1 MEAFD
6 DEEEE
11 DSDTLDQ
18 FEADGFI
25 VMDDEEGEED
35 ENDGVTKGKK
45 MKKKKKKRKRKRR
58 SVKDLVLD
66 DDDTELLQE
75 NRISGICQFPKETE
89 KFKRLKKNGKRTKVI
104 EQSGFSDDEGLLFDD
119 LFREEGASFGS
130 GNHEMTD
137 FIVDDAKSYGEGS
150 STRWLKINQK
160 KWEQVVTICSPA
172 LENYILIDNDAD
184 ETLNHRMQVQ
194 ASKVNLG
201 NSSEFEP
208 LYLADKYTTE
218 RDDHVGEA
226 DIPERM
232 QMVEEFTGPPPLDK
246 RSIEEETSWILN
258 QLGMNPYLL
267 FCKKRI
273 AERSVEVSILL
284 NKIKKEDIMKFL
296 ELHHVEKFD
305 VPFIAMYRKE
315 QCMSLLDDIERNEAE
330 NEDNAA
336 AGQEGKLKWHK
347 VLWVIKDLDKM
358 WLLLQKRKS
367 VLQMHQ
373 RKFYDEECLMID
385 NSERFALNKQLFES
399 ISKSLNEAETQE
411 EIDDVHAKFC
421 LHFLSAVEKMDGKFK
436 RPIRKSYY
444 GNCMK
449 AGLWKLA
456 SQFWYA
462 SEQLSLQIALD
473 KMDMEFRD
481 YPDESPEEIA
491 QYITCA
497 MFETPE
503 LVLKGA
509 RYMAALELS
518 CEPCIKKH
526 IRRIFRDKA
535 VVSTSPTPQGN
546 VTIDCFHQFSSIKWL
561 CNKPLSEFND
571 AQWLFIQ
578 KAEEEELLQ
587 VSIKLPES
595 TLNKLITGF
604 KDVYLIDG
612 PGRSAQIWKEQY
624 KLILHDAFF
633 NFLLPSMEKEARNL
647 LTTRAK
653 HWLLMECG
661 KEMWKMVSVAPC
673 SCNVDILGSVES
685 VAPKVMACCWGFG
698 KPATTFVMLDSS
710 GLLLDTLEAGSF
722 SLRPLTI
729 DDQQRKKYDWQRV
742 YKFMKTHL
750 PDVIVIGAAN
760 ASCVQLKDDL
770 KEIISKLEESLRE
783 IGQATNGISVVFGDE
798 SLPQLYEHS
807 PISTDQL
814 PEQPGIIKRAVA
826 LGRYLQNPLAM
837 VATLCGANREIVSW
851 KLSSLDNFLT
861 PNEKY
866 EMIEQVMVDVTNQ
879 VGVDI
884 NSAVRH
890 DWCFPLLQFVSGL
903 GPRKASILQ
912 REASQYRSINSRKE
926 LASFGLKTKKVFHNA
941 VGFLCVRSGRL
952 PFTSLDGTRIHPESY
967 ELAER
972 LARAAC
978 NNITEAPIE
987 YVKKEPQVLNMFDIN
1002 SFSDNY
1008 ENMNGENRRETF
1020 YHIKAELLHGF
1031 LDPRKT
1037 YKAPSLDEEFNMICG
1052 KNGTVVAEG
1061 RFIQATVRHVRP
1073 QQAFCVLDSGLTG
1086 IIMKD
1091 DFSDEGDDCSLQ
1103 NKLHEGDNVLCKI
1116 KQIDKSKYQVLLTC
1130 KKGEMKKTRHEDIN
1144 AIDPFYHEGG
1154 FIPLNQQQKSS
1165 VEEKLGKQHFMPR
1178 SITHPCF
1185 RNVTMDEAMEF
1196 LSDKDAG
1203 ESIFHPSSRGTSFLT
1218 LTLKVFHELYVN
1230 KDIAESGKDHNNIT
1244 SLLQLG
1250 KTLKIGDEAFGN
1262 LDEVMDRYVAPLVK
1276 HLKEMLGFRKFKRG
1290 SKAEVDEV
1298 LRAEKTEY
1306 PSRIVYYFGV
1316 SYEHP
1321 GTFILSYIRTTNLHH
1336 EYIGLLPNGFRFR
1349 KRTFG
1354 KIEHLVGY
1362 FQKNVDAL
1370 QHKSPGLAIGNS
1382 SGPYTGDG
1390 HGMQDQFNYGKVRDV
1405 SKGRNHRDGEGDGD
1419 GGKKHPS
1426 GIPRPR
1432 NGPGVAT
1439 KCSSDIDFGPN
1450 KEDLPGG
1457 WSSGGNWDKND
1468 GFRNSEWSKH
1478 GRRKWGQSGDNGTGD
1493 YSASGWGSTKNV
1505 DSLSNDGVWH
1515 ARENNAPGGLGG
1527 RGGGRCSTSWGGN
1540 KQGQG
1545 SSDSF
1550 DTSEGGWHARGNN
1563 IGGGSGPQNDSAGGW
1578 GSSGGN
1584 DGGWHASGN
1593 NGGRHGNGGGHSGS
1607 WGGNNEG
1614 PSSGGSF
1621 DGKVSGNNAG
1631 GRWLRGGRRGS
1642 TSSGH
1647 GTAGRGRG
1655 HEWADAS
1662 GNNTGGRWLRGGRRG
1677 STSSGRGRGR
1687 DYERADASGNNAG
1700 GRWLRGGR
1708 RGSTSS
1714 GRGRGRGYERADASG
1729 NNTDGRWHIG
1739 GGRGS
1744 SGSGS
1749 GSGSWGGDAIVW
1761 NSTETNVGVC
1771 GHGYGGRSGNWEGH
1785 RGGAING
1792 RGRRGAKSGGW

>member
-6 DEEEE
+6 EEE

-25 VMDDEEGEED
+25 VLDDEEVEEE
-35 ENDGVTKGKK
+35 ENDQVLKGKK
-45 MKKKKKKRKRKRR
+45 TKKKKRKRR
-58 SVKDLVLD
+58 SMKDLVLD
-66 DDDTELLQE
+66 EDDIELLQE

-89 KFKRLKKNGKRTKVI
+89 KFKRLKKNGKSSKEV
-104 EQSGFSDDEGLLFDD
+104 EQSGFSDDEGLFDELFG
-119 LFREEGASFGS
+119 EEGASFGS
-130 GNHEMTD
+130 GNYEMTD
-137 FIVDDAKSYGEGS
+137 FIVDDGKSYGEGS
-150 STRWLKINQK
+150 STRWLEINQK

-172 LENYILIDNDAD
+172 LDNYVLIDDDAN
-184 ETLNHRMQVQ
+184 ETPNHRMQVQ
-194 ASKVNLG
+194 ASKVNLDS
-201 NSSEFEP
+201 SSEFEP
-208 LYLADKYTTE
+208 FFLADKYTTE
-218 RDDHVGEA
+218 RDDHVREA

-232 QMVEEFTGPPPLDK
+232 QMVEEITGPPPLDK

-258 QLGMNPYLL
+258 QLVMNPYLL
-267 FCKKRI
+267 FCKKRT
-273 AERSVEVSILL
+273 AERSILL

-315 QCMSLLDDIERNEAE
+315 QCMSLLDDLEQTEAE
-330 NEDNAA
+330 NEDNDA
-336 AGQEGKLKWHK
+336 AGQSGKLKWHK
-347 VLWVIKDLDKM
+347 VLWVIKELDKM

-373 RKFYDEECLMID
+373 RKIYDEECLKID

-411 EIDDVHAKFC
+411 EIGDVDAKFS

-436 RPIRKSYY
+436 RPIRKSHY

-449 AGLWKLA
+449 AGLRKLA

-462 SEQLSLQIALD
+462 SEQLSLQIALE
-473 KMDMEFRD
+473 KMGMEFRY

-491 QYITCA
+491 LNFICA
-497 MFETPE
+497 MFETPQ

-509 RYMAALELS
+509 RHMAALELS

-535 VVSTSPTPQGN
+535 VVSTRPTAQGN
-546 VTIDCFHQFSSIKWL
+546 VTIDCFHRFSSIKWL
-561 CNKPLSEFND
+561 CDKPLSEFND

-595 TLNKLITGF
+595 TLNKLFTGF
-604 KDVYLIDG
+604 NEVYLIDG
-612 PGRSAQIWKEQY
+612 PGRSAQLWKEQY

-661 KEMWKMVSVAPC
+661 KELWKIVSVGPY
-673 SCNVDILGSVES
+673 SCNVNILGSVES
-685 VAPKVMACCWGFG
+685 LAPKVMACCWGFG

-710 GLLLDTLEAGSF
+710 GLLLDTLEARSF
-722 SLRPLTI
+722 SLRSQNI

-742 YKFMKTHL
+742 LKFMKTHQ
-750 PDVIVIGAAN
+750 PDVIVIGATN
-760 ASCVQLKDDL
+760 ASCVRLKDDVN
-770 KEIISKLEESLRE
+770 EIISKVEESLRD
-783 IGQATNGISVVFGDE
+783 IGQATKGISVVFGDE

-814 PEQPGIIKRAVA
+814 PEQPGIVKRAVA

-837 VATLCGANREIVSW
+837 VATLCGANKEIVSL
-851 KLSSLDNFLT
+851 KLSSSDNFLT
-861 PNEKY
+861 PDEKY

-884 NSAVRH
+884 NFAVKH
-890 DWCFPLLQFVSGL
+890 DWYFPLLQFVSGL

-912 REASQYRSINSRKE
+912 REASQYRAVNSRKE
-926 LASFGLKTKKVFHNA
+926 LASFGLKTIKVFHNA
-941 VGFLCVRSGRL
+941 VGFLCVRSIRL
-952 PFTSLDGTRIHPESY
+952 PCTSLDGSRVHPESY

-972 LARAAC
+972 LAVAAC

-987 YVKKEPQVLNMFDIN
+987 YVKKEPQVLSMFDIN

-1031 LDPRKT
+1031 LDPRKP

-1061 RFIQATVRHVRP
+1061 RFIQAIVRHVRP
-1073 QQAFCVLDSGLTG
+1073 QQVFCVLDSGLTG

-1091 DFSDEGDDCSLQ
+1091 DFSDEGDDCPLQ

-1116 KQIDKSKYQVLLTC
+1116 KQIDKSKFQALLTC
-1130 KKGEMKKTRHEDIN
+1130 KESEMKKTRHEDIN
-1144 AIDPFYHEGG
+1144 EIDPFYHEGG
-1154 FIPLNQQQKSS
+1154 IIPLNQQKKIC
-1165 VEEKLGKQHFMPR
+1165 VEEKLGKKHFLPR
-1178 SITHPCF
+1178 TITHPCF
-1185 RNVTMDEAMEF
+1185 RNMTMDEAMEF

-1203 ESIFHPSSRGTSFLT
+1203 ESIFRPSSRGTSFLT
-1218 LTLKVFHELYVN
+1218 LTLKVFNELYVN
-1230 KDIAESGKDHNNIT
+1230 KDIAESGKDHNDIT

-1262 LDEVMDRYVAPLVK
+1262 LDEVMDRYVAPVVK

-1290 SKAEVDEV
+1290 LKAEVDEV
-1298 LRAEKTEY
+1298 LRAEKAEY

-1321 GTFILSYIRTTNLHH
+1321 GTFILSYIRTINLHH

-1349 KRTFG
+1349 KRIFG

-1362 FQKNVDAL
+1362 FQRNVDAL
-1370 QHKSPGLAIGNS
+1370 QHKSPALESLAIRNS

-1390 HGMQDQFNYGKVRDV
+1390 RQGQFNHGEVRGV
-1405 SKGRNHRDGEGDGD
+1405 SKGRNHRDGEGDED
-1419 GGKKHPS
+1419 VVKKHPS

-1432 NGPGVAT
+1432 NGSGCVSSGVAT
-1439 KCSSDIDFGPN
+1439 KCGNDIDFASN
-1450 KEDLPGG
+1450 NEDLPGG

-1468 GFRNSEWSKH
+1468 GFRNSEWSKRG
-1478 GRRKWGQSGDNGTGD
+1478 GRKRGQSGDNGIGD
-1493 YSASGWGSTKNV
+1493 DSASGWGSTENV
-1505 DSLSNDGVWH
+1505 DSLNNGVWH
-1515 ARENNAPGGLGG
+1515 ARENNAPGGFRG
-1527 RGGGRCSTSWGGN
+1527 RSGGRCSSSWGGN
-1540 KQGQG
+1540 KQGQ
-1545 SSDSF
+1545 SSGDSF

-1563 IGGGSGPQNDSAGGW
+1563 ISGRGR
-1578 GSSGGN
+1578 SG
-1584 DGGWHASGN
+1584 
-1593 NGGRHGNGGGHSGS
+1593 GS
-1607 WGGNNEG
+1607 WGGDDGVWNTTGDNVGEFG
-1614 PSSGGSF
+1614 HSGGH
-1621 DGKVSGNNAG
+1621 GYG
-1631 GRWLRGGRRGS
+1631 GRNDICENHRGGRRGS
-1642 TSSGH
+1642 ARSGR
-1647 GTAGRGRG
+1647 GTGGRGRG
-1655 HEWADAS
+1655 YGRGNAS
-1662 GNNTGGRWLRGGRRG
+1662 GNNVGGRWVRGSHGWGGTEGSGSHDAEGDSYAAGNNYSRNWHTGGGRGRSGSGGGNWGGDGVWNSTGTNVGECGHRGGHGYGGRNGNRNSHRGGRRG
-1677 STSSGRGRGR
+1677 SARSSR
-1687 DYERADASGNNAG
+1687 E
-1700 GRWLRGGR
+1700 
-1708 RGSTSS
+1708 
-1714 GRGRGRGYERADASG
+1714 RGRGY
-1729 NNTDGRWHIG
+1729 
-1739 GGRGS
+1739 GRG
-1744 SGSGS
+1744 
-1749 GSGSWGGDAIVW
+1749 D
-1761 NSTETNVGVC
+1761 N
-1771 GHGYGGRSGNWEGH
+1771 
-1785 RGGAING
+1785 
-1792 RGRRGAKSGGW
+1792 SGGMVAGKKLY